1 MAIRLNINGGLAL
14 TFLDVY
20 SNEPIS
26 ESEVKVI
33 LGCLQSGEYV
43 IGLASKT
50 VDKIDNLGYPIY
62 RFEFEVQDDTEYEF
76 EEIED

>member
-33 LGCLQSGEYV
+33 LGYLQSGGYV
-43 IGLASKT
+43 ISLASKT

-62 RFEFEVQDDTEYEF
+62 RFEFEVEDDTEYEF
-76 EEIED
+76 EDEN